1 MVGDDVDT
9 SVALTE
15 GDGLGR
21 PLALNPHAGVDD
33 WFADTDAK
41 RETVGD
47 AAFVTDGELDG
58 TTCDA

>member
-41 RETVGD
+41 
-47 AAFVTDGELDG
+47 
-58 TTCDA
+58 